1 LGYHQIKRDTIV
13 KIKTA
18 FFIAFRYLT
27 GKRGGGRYLIGAAFG
42 IALSLVPIMVT
53 LIVADGMIRG
63 ITDRFLELGT
73 GHIQVWEN
81 LRNMRGDSLS
91 IEDAADTV
99 RQNPNVRGVWA
110 ETQGLGII
118 LGFKGRTGVTI
129 RAVESGF
136 WQDEGSAKYLE
147 IIAGD
152 SRIEH
157 DNEALLGE
165 SLAGTA
171 GVQVGDTIRVMTVRE
186 TADGR
191 TIPRATLFTV
201 KGIVS
206 AGYHELDSL
215 WCIVNYEAGKRIF
228 ADSLSR
234 SSLLVKVNAPYDDI
248 AATAADLLAG
258 LNFGFGV
265 YTWRELQAAQ
275 YDSYESTRQLLLFI
289 MTLIVLVAAVNVS
302 SATSMLTIERY
313 RDIAIL
319 KAGGA
324 SPREISAVFVLA
336 ALVTGTVGA
345 VFGTTAGLLIGS
357 FINPLIHGLERILS
371 FIARPFSGAAVKILD
386 PGFYLEN
393 IPVIIDWK
401 TVLII
406 ALFTILSAVAA
417 ARLPA
422 TRAARQTPTTLL
434 HKI

>member
-1 LGYHQIKRDTIV
+1 M

-18 FFIAFRYLT
+18 FFIALRYLI
-27 GKRGGGRYLIGAAFG
+27 GKRGGGRYLVGAAFG

-81 LRNMRGDSLS
+81 GRTLRGDSLS
-91 IEDAADTV
+91 LEDAAETI
-99 RQNPNVRGVWA
+99 RENPRVRGVWA

-147 IIAGD
+147 IIDGD
-152 SRIEH
+152 SRIEQ

-165 SLAGTA
+165 SLAETA

-191 TIPRATLFTV
+191 TIPRTTLFKV

-215 WCIVNYEAGKRIF
+215 WCIVNYAAGKRIF
-228 ADSLSR
+228 ANSLSR
-234 SSLLVKVNAPYDDI
+234 STLLVKVDAPYRNI
-248 AATAADLLAG
+248 AETAFDLLAD

-319 KAGGA
+319 KAGGT
-324 SPREISAVFVLA
+324 SPREVSTVFVLA
-336 ALVTGTVGA
+336 ALVTGIIGT
-345 VFGTTAGLLIGS
+345 VFGISTGLLIGS
-357 FINPLIHGLERILS
+357 FINPLIHGLERILTL
-371 FIARPFSGAAVKILD
+371 IARPFSGADIKILD

-393 IPVIIDWK
+393 IPIVIDGN
-401 TVLII
+401 TVLTI
-406 ALFTILSAVAA
+406 AFFAILSSVAA
-417 ARLPA
+417 AYIPA
-422 TRAARQTPTTLL
+422 RRAALQKPAALL

>member
-1 LGYHQIKRDTIV
+1 LTHHQIKQDATV
-13 KIKTA
+13 KTKTA
-18 FFIAFRYLT
+18 LFIALRYLT
-27 GKRGGGRYLIGAAFG
+27 GKRGGGRYLAGAAFG

-81 LRNMRGDSLS
+81 LRSIRGDSLA

-147 IIAGD
+147 IIDGD
-152 SRIEH
+152 SGIEQ

-165 SLAGTA
+165 SLAETA
-171 GVQVGDTIRVMTVRE
+171 GVRVGDTIRVMTVRE

-191 TIPRATLFTV
+191 TIPRTTLFTV

-215 WCIVNYEAGKRIF
+215 WCIVSYAAGKRIF
-228 ADSLSR
+228 DNSLSR
-234 SSLLVKVNAPYDDI
+234 SSLLVKVNAPYDNI
-248 AATAADLLAG
+248 AETAYDLLTG
-258 LNFGFGV
+258 LDFGFGV
-265 YTWRELQAAQ
+265 YTWRELQASQ

-336 ALVTGTVGA
+336 ALVTGTD
-345 VFGTTAGLLIGS
+345 GTVIGISAGLLIGY
-357 FINPLIHGLERILS
+357 FINPLIHGLEHILTLV
-371 FIARPFSGAAVKILD
+371 ARPFSGADVKILD

-393 IPVIIDWK
+393 IPVVIDRS

-417 ARLPA
+417 AHLPA
-422 TRAARQTPTTLL
+422 TRAARQKPTSLL

>member
-1 LGYHQIKRDTIV
+1 MKAR
-13 KIKTA
+13 TA
-18 FFIAFRYLT
+18 LFIAFRYLI
-27 GKRGGGRYLIGAAFG
+27 GKRGGGRYLIGAAAG

-81 LRNMRGDSLS
+81 VKGTSLGFS
-91 IEDAADTV
+91 LGLDPNRLSLEEAKEVVA
-99 RQNPNVRGVWA
+99 QNEHVRGVWT
-110 ETQGLGII
+110 EKQGIGII
-118 LGFKGRTGVTI
+118 LGFEGRTGVTI

-136 WQDEGSAKYLE
+136 WQDPGSARYLE
-147 IIAGD
+147 VIEGD
-152 SRIEH
+152 VAIGR
-157 DNEALLGE
+157 DNEALLGK
-165 SLAGTA
+165 SLAEIA
-171 GVQVGDTIRVMTVRE
+171 GVKAGDTIRVMTVRQ

-191 TIPRATLFTV
+191 AIPRTSLFTV

-215 WCIVNYEAGKRIF
+215 WCIVNYEAGKRILDD
-228 ADSLSR
+228 ALSY
-234 SSLLVKVNAPYDDI
+234 SCLLVKVDEPYQNISAI
-248 AATAADLLAG
+248 ARDLLG
-258 LNFGFGV
+258 SLRFGFGV

-324 SPREISAVFVLA
+324 SPREVSAVFVFAGLITGLA
-336 ALVTGTVGA
+336 GTL
-345 VFGTTAGLLIGS
+345 FGISAGLLIGR
-357 FINPLIHGLERILS
+357 FINPLIHGLERLLS
-371 FIARPFSGAAVKILD
+371 VFSRFFSGTDIKILD

-393 IPVIIDWK
+393 IPVVIDYSA
-401 TVLII
+401 VLTI
-406 ALFTILSAVAA
+406 ALFAVLSAAA
-417 ARLPA
+417 AAYLPA
-422 TRAARQTPTTLL
+422 RRAGKQKPVTLL
-434 HKI
+434 RKI

>member
-1 LGYHQIKRDTIV
+1 V
-13 KIKTA
+13 KTKTA
-18 FFIAFRYLT
+18 LFIALRYLT

-81 LRNMRGDSLS
+81 LRSTRGGSPA
-91 IEDAADTV
+91 IEDAAETIREDP
-99 RQNPNVRGVWA
+99 RVRGVWA

-147 IIAGD
+147 IIDGD
-152 SRIEH
+152 SRIEQ

-165 SLAGTA
+165 SLAQTA
-171 GVQVGDTIRVMTVRE
+171 GVKVGDTIRVMTVRE

-191 TIPRATLFTV
+191 SIPRTTLFKV
-201 KGIVS
+201 RGIVS

-228 ADSLSR
+228 DNSLSR
-234 SSLLVKVNAPYDDI
+234 SFLLVKINAPYDNTDE
-248 AATAADLLAG
+248 TAYDLLSD

-265 YTWRELQAAQ
+265 YTWRELQASQSA
-275 YDSYESTRQLLLFI
+275 SYESTRQLLLFI

-324 SPREISAVFVLA
+324 SPREISTVFVLA
-336 ALVTGTVGA
+336 ALVTGTVGTIL
-345 VFGTTAGLLIGS
+345 GTTVGLLIGY
-357 FINPLIHGLERILS
+357 FINPLIHGLERILTLA
-371 FIARPFSGAAVKILD
+371 ARPFSGADIKILD

-393 IPVIIDWK
+393 IPIVIDCG

-417 ARLPA
+417 AHLPA
-422 TRAARQTPTTLL
+422 RRASKQNPTTLL

>member
-1 LGYHQIKRDTIV
+1 V
-13 KIKTA
+13 KTKTA
-18 FFIAFRYLT
+18 LFIALRYLT

-81 LRNMRGDSLS
+81 LRSIRGDSLTV
-91 IEDAADTV
+91 EDAAETV
-99 RQNPNVRGVWA
+99 RKNPQVRGVWA

-136 WQDEGSAKYLE
+136 WQDEGAAQYLE
-147 IIAGD
+147 IIDGD
-152 SRIEH
+152 SRIER

-165 SLAGTA
+165 SLAETA
-171 GVQVGDTIRVMTVRE
+171 GVKVGDTVRVMTVRE

-191 TIPRATLFTV
+191 SIPRATLFKV

-228 ADSLSR
+228 DNSLSH
-234 SSLLVKVNAPYDDI
+234 SFLLVKVNAPYENI
-248 AATAADLLAG
+248 AETAYGLLADLD
-258 LNFGFGV
+258 FGFGV

-289 MTLIVLVAAVNVS
+289 MALIVLVAAVNVS
-302 SATSMLTIERY
+302 SATSMLTIERF

-324 SPREISAVFVLA
+324 NPRETGAVFILGG
-336 ALVTGTVGA
+336 LVTGIAGTL
-345 VFGTTAGLLIGS
+345 FGMSAGLLIGY
-357 FINPLIHGLERILS
+357 FINPLIHGLERVLTFFS
-371 FIARPFSGAAVKILD
+371 RLFSGADIKILD

-393 IPVIIDWK
+393 IPVAINWN
-401 TVLII
+401 TVLTI
-406 ALFTILSAVAA
+406 ALFAVLSSAA
-417 ARLPA
+417 AAYLPA
-422 TRAARQTPTTLL
+422 RRAGRQKPISLL
-434 HKI
+434 RKI

>member
-1 LGYHQIKRDTIV
+1 V
-13 KIKTA
+13 KTPTA
-18 FFIAFRYLT
+18 FFIALRYLI
-27 GKRGGGRYLIGAAFG
+27 GKRGGGRYLVGAALG

-81 LRNMRGDSLS
+81 LRSIRGDSLT
-91 IEDAADTV
+91 IEDA
-99 RQNPNVRGVWA
+99 QNIIRANKQVRGVWA
-110 ETQGLGII
+110 ETQGIGII

-129 RAVESGF
+129 RAVESSF

-147 IIAGD
+147 IIDG
-152 SRIEH
+152 STQIEN

-165 SLAGTA
+165 SLAETA
-171 GVQVGDTIRVMTVRE
+171 GVSVGDTIRVMTVRE

-191 TIPRATLFTV
+191 TIPRTTLFKV

-215 WCIVNYEAGKRIF
+215 WCIVNDEASKRIF
-228 ADSLSR
+228 NNALTR
-234 SSLLVKVNAPYDDI
+234 SSLLVKVTNPYDNIAETAYDI
-248 AATAADLLAG
+248 LTDLQ
-258 LNFGFGV
+258 FGFGV

-289 MTLIVLVAAVNVS
+289 MTLIVLIAAVNVS

-319 KAGGA
+319 KASGA
-324 SPREISAVFVLA
+324 SPREISTIFVLA
-336 ALVTGTVGA
+336 GLVTGIAGTL
-345 VFGTTAGLLIGS
+345 FGMTAGLLIGY
-357 FINPLIHGLERILS
+357 FINPLIHGLEQILTFFS
-371 FIARPFSGAAVKILD
+371 HLFSGTDIKILD

-393 IPVIIDWK
+393 IPIVINRG
-401 TVLII
+401 TVLTI
-406 ALFTILSAVAA
+406 ALFAVLSSVAA
-417 ARLPA
+417 AYIPA
-422 TRAARQTPTTLL
+422 RRAGKQKPVALL
-434 HKI
+434 RKI